1 MPKDRPHARHA
12 AKQRARRAERRR
24 LLLLVAVP
32 VGVALVVVIAVV
44 VLRGGDSSVPPEPG
58 SPEQVAAGEEVFVA
72 NCATCHGE
80 GLRGGLAG
88 PPLIDEIYEPSH
100 HPDSAIR
107 AAIANGVMP
116 HHWDFAGMPPIT
128 GLSED
133 DVDAVI
139 AYIRAV
145 QRDAWGGDTP

>member
-1 MPKDRPHARHA
+1 MAKDRPHARHA
-12 AKQRARRAERRR
+12 AKQRARQAQRRR
-24 LLLLVAVP
+24 LMLLIGVP
-32 VGVALVVVIAVV
+32 LFVALVVVVAVV
-44 VLRGGDSSVPPEPG
+44 VSGGDSSVPPEPG
-58 SPEQVAAGEEVFVA
+58 SPDQVAAGEDVFVA

-88 PPLIDEIYEPSH
+88 PPLINEIYAPSH

-107 AAIANGVMP
+107 AAIANGVTP

-128 GLSED
+128 GLSDD

-145 QRDAWGGDTP
+145 QRDAWDAGSP